1 MKKINLRLTTIYFI
15 QAIITM
21 YVPVFVFLRSYRIS
35 SADFSHIVLLIILFQ
50 NFLLSKEKR
59 QADEYSR
66 LAILKAESNCF
77 TYISVLMVFVMIFLM
92 YGKYTEHLAFATS
105 LIISSSFIF
114 RAVMFGYYDRKG
126 IE

>member
-1 MKKINLRLTTIYFI
+1 MKKLNLKLTTIYFI

-35 SADFSHIVLLIILFQ
+35 SADFSQIVLLIVLFQ
-50 NFLLSKEKR
+50 NFLINKEKK
-59 QADEYSR
+59 QADEYSK

-77 TYISVLMVFVMIFLM
+77 MYVSVLMVFVMIFLL
-92 YGKYTEHLAFATS
+92 YGKYTEHLAFVSA
-105 LIISSSFIF
+105 LIISSSFLL
-114 RAVMFGYYDRKG
+114 RAVLFRHYDHKG